1 MKSITTILLFL
12 LTFHLFS
19 QEKTVS
25 NWDVTYQKS
34 RSFIENKGQFD
45 AFETI
50 ETGPIRYAVDFGS
63 TRVFFG
69 TNGLGY
75 SFLEA
80 EKIPK
85 AQREAFETTLRKS
98 VQDHKRFEKMVG
110 KFKYKSDWLT
120 MRWEGMSKTCE
131 VVALNET
138 SDYHSYSYSKAD
150 GSVVGVNQV
159 KGFKKLIYKNCYPGI
174 DIEYTVHPEVGLKY
188 ALIVQP
194 GANSQLISMTY
205 DRSILLKNGEVH
217 IPTSFGDIVDHS
229 PLSFMAGDTSAVVP
243 SSFSQVGKH
252 ISFQLGAYDQTKTL
266 VIDPWVQTPTFAT
279 NWDVVWECERDGA
292 GNTYVLGG
300 IMPMQVLKY
309 SNAGNLLWT
318 YNTPYDTSNCWLGT
332 LATDLAGNSYVT
344 RGSVSGIQKISSGGA
359 LVWNNNGGGGSIGN
373 SDEYWS
379 IAFNCDQSGLVIGGT
394 SAAFALPPLLE
405 ASIFNMNTGNG
416 NISNTVDVAVGPSF
430 SIPPNVQEVR
440 SIAAAPNGKYYFL
453 TQDTIG
459 FISDNFNLCTGNS
472 SDLFKINNGIDLG
485 YKCEDFRYDNTG
497 ICALAADETA
507 LFVHK
512 GNQLQKRSLSN
523 LSVLGTVNI
532 PNGGF
537 VSQGFGINALSN
549 SGIAVDDCGNV
560 YVGSTDGVY
569 KFNNALMQQAFYA
582 TAFKVYDV
590 EVNSGG
596 EIIACGGTG
605 NSSSGTRSGGI
616 QSFAA
621 SACVPIASNCCDAS
635 ICLPSTFCVN
645 DVPMTLT
652 TATTGGTWS
661 GNGVSASGVF
671 SPSLAGVG
679 SHNVTYTLPCG
690 SETIT
695 ILVSSCQS
703 MQVCEETNG
712 NFTVTG
718 GVGPYSWAQFVPA
731 SNTPITNQTQ
741 CESCGYTWNPGFP
754 PFLPAQCLNNLL
766 QPVTTCSSPASYAT
780 FTAGSTVT
788 VPAGVTSVQITDAGG
803 TVITVDLTTV
813 LPCGSL
819 PCPTLNFTTSSQTN
833 VSCFGG
839 SNGTASIAAS
849 GGTGPYTYTWSP
861 GNFSGSSQVNL
872 TAGSYTVSVVDA
884 NNCPGSGA
892 VNITQPSALSVST
905 TATST
910 SCTTSSGSA
919 SASATGGTTPY
930 TYVWNPGG
938 SASSSLNNLSSGNYT
953 VTVTDA
959 NSCQATSTVNVP
971 STNGPSISLSGSSN
985 VSCSGDSD
993 GQASVA
999 VTGGSGILTV
1009 VWVPGNLNGTTQNG
1023 LSAGTYQV
1031 TVTDASGCS
1040 NALSVTINEPAPLV
1054 LTTGVIVPAT
1064 CGVNDGS
1071 ASVTA
1076 TGGSAPLSYVWSPSG
1091 GNTASASNL
1100 GGGAYNITVSD
1111 ANNCSE
1117 NLTVIVP
1124 NANGPV
1130 VTIVGTTDVSCI
1142 GATDGT
1148 ALASVNGGNPPYTY
1162 NWLPSGGANSTATN
1176 LAAGTYSVLVTDN
1189 QGCVGSESTTIGS
1202 PQPLVINETIVPTS
1216 CEGATGQ
1223 ISVNVAGGTPG
1234 YTYNWQPNGTTGSG
1248 ISNAEV
1254 GNYTLTV
1261 TDAAG
1266 CTQTENYTMTASG
1279 SIPISVSPFVVTIF
1293 EGESVT
1299 LTANG
1304 ASDYLWEPPY
1314 ALSCDTCGITIA
1326 NPDLTTLYT
1335 VTGTDENGC
1344 FGTADVLVN
1353 VQKICGD
1360 FYVPTV
1366 FAPEGKGSLEN
1377 QKVCVYG
1384 SCIASFDYKVYNRW
1398 GQLVF
1403 ETNDQNNCWDGT
1415 FKGSPQHAGVFAYTL
1430 YITLD
1435 NGDYFEQSGNLTL
1448 IR

>member
-1 MKSITTILLFL
+1 MKYIPAILCCL
-12 LTFHLFS
+12 LSSFLFS
-19 QEKTVS
+19 QENGKS
-25 NWDVTYQKS
+25 NWSVTYQKS
-34 RSFIENKGQFD
+34 RSFIENKGQFN
-45 AFETI
+45 AFETV
-50 ETGPIRYAVDFGS
+50 ETGPIRFAFDFGS

-69 TNGLGY
+69 TKGLGY

-85 AQREAFETTLRKS
+85 AQREAYEATLRRT
-98 VQDHKRFEKMVG
+98 VQEHKRFEKMVG
-110 KFKYKSDWLT
+110 KFKYKGDWLT
-120 MRWEGMSKTCE
+120 MQWEGMNSACQLLA
-131 VVALNET
+131 VNES
-138 SDYHSYSYSKAD
+138 SDYHNYSYS
-150 GSVVGVNQV
+150 GSEGTLVGVDHARAYQ
-159 KGFKKLIYKNCYPGI
+159 KLIYKNCYPGI
-174 DIEYTVHPEVGLKY
+174 DIEYTIHPEVGIKY

-194 GANSQLISMTY
+194 NANPTLISMAY
-205 DRSILLKNGEVH
+205 DRDVLLKNGEVH
-217 IPTSFGDIVDHS
+217 VPTSFGDMVDHS
-229 PLSFMAGDTSAVVP
+229 PLSFIAGDTSSVVR
-243 SSFSQVGKH
+243 SSFVQSGNH
-252 ISFQLGAYDQTKTL
+252 ISFEVGSYDSTKTL
-266 VIDPWVQTPTFAT
+266 VIDPWVQTPAFAT
-279 NWDVVWECERDGA
+279 NWDVVWECERDAA

-309 SNAGNLLWT
+309 SSTGTLLWT

-379 IAFNCDQSGLVIGGT
+379 IAFNCDQTGLVIGGT
-394 SAAFALPPLLE
+394 SGAFALPPLLE

-497 ICALAADETA
+497 ICALAADATA
-507 LFVHK
+507 LFVNK

-537 VSQGFGINALSN
+537 ASQGLGINALSN
-549 SGIAVDDCGNV
+549 SGIAVDDCGNI

-569 KFNNALMQQAFYA
+569 KFNNALVQQAFYP

-590 EVNSGG
+590 EVNLSG

-605 NSSSGTRSGGI
+605 NSSSGSRSGGI

-621 SACVPIASNCCDAS
+621 SACVPIASTCCDAS
-635 ICLPSTFCVN
+635 ICIPSTFCSN
-645 DVPMTLT
+645 DAPVTLT
-652 TATTGGTWS
+652 TATSGGTWS

-671 SPSLAGVG
+671 NPSLAGVG
-679 SHNVTYTLPCG
+679 SHTITYTLPCG
-690 SETIT
+690 SESIT

-741 CESCGYTWNPGFP
+741 CEACGYTWNPGFP

-766 QPVTTCSSPASYAT
+766 QPVTTCSSPSSYAT
-780 FTAGSTVT
+780 FTTGNSVA
-788 VPAGVTSVQITDAGG
+788 VPPGVTNVQITDASG

-813 LPCGSL
+813 LPCGTV
-819 PCPTLNFTTSSQTN
+819 PCPTINLTTSSQTN
-833 VSCFGG
+833 VNCFGV
-839 SNGTASIAAS
+839 SNGAATVS
-849 GGTGPYTYTWSP
+849 AVGGTGPYSFTWSP
-861 GNFSGSSQVNL
+861 GNLTGASQVNL
-872 TAGSYTVSVVDA
+872 AAGTYTVSILDA
-884 NNCPGSGA
+884 NNCPGSGT
-892 VNITQPSALSVST
+892 VNISQPSALAVST
-905 TATST
+905 TATATTCTAFTGVAST
-910 SCTTSSGSA
+910 TVTGGSA
-919 SASATGGTTPY
+919 PY
-930 TYVWNPGG
+930 AYLWNPGG
-938 SASSSLNNLSSGNYT
+938 STSSSINNLSSGNYT

-959 NSCQATSTVNVP
+959 NNCQAISTVNVP
-971 STNGPSISLSGSSN
+971 STNGPSISLLSSSN
-985 VSCSGDSD
+985 VSCAGGMD
-993 GQASVA
+993 GQASVTVA
-999 VTGGSGILTV
+999 GGSGTLSVQWI
-1009 VWVPGNLNGTTQNG
+1009 PGNLNGTSQNN

-1040 NALSVTINEPAPLV
+1040 NALSITIEEPIPISISQ
-1054 LTTGVIVPAT
+1054 GVIVPAT

-1071 ASVTA
+1071 ASVLV
-1076 TGGSAPLSYVWSPSG
+1076 TGGTIPLSYAWSPSG
-1091 GNTASASNL
+1091 GNAALASNL
-1100 GGGAYNITVSD
+1100 GAGSYNIIVTD
-1111 ANNCSE
+1111 ANNCTD
-1117 NLTVIVP
+1117 NVTLIVP

-1130 VTIVGTTDVSCI
+1130 VSIVGVTDVSCM
-1142 GATDGT
+1142 GATDGS

-1162 NWLPSGGANSTATN
+1162 NWLPSGGTNSTATN
-1176 LAAGTYSVLVTDN
+1176 LAEGTYSVLVTDI
-1189 QGCVGSESTTIGS
+1189 QGCVGTASALIGS
-1202 PQPLVINETIVPTS
+1202 PLPIVINESILPTS
-1216 CEGATGQ
+1216 CDASTGQ
-1223 ISVNVAGGTPG
+1223 ISVSVSGGTPG
-1234 YTYNWQPNGTTGSG
+1234 YVYNWQPSNGSG
-1248 ISNAEV
+1248 SSITNLAV

-1266 CTQTENYTMTASG
+1266 CSQTENYTMTASG
-1279 SIPISVSPFVVTIF
+1279 TIPITVSPYSVTIF
-1293 EGESVT
+1293 EGQSVT

-1304 ASDYLWEPPY
+1304 ASDYFWEPPY
-1314 ALSCDTCGITIA
+1314 ALSCDTCGITVA
-1326 NPDLTTLYT
+1326 NPDLTTIYT

-1344 FGTADVLVN
+1344 TGTAEVLVN

-1366 FAPEGKGSLEN
+1366 FAPDGNGSSEN
-1377 QKVCVYG
+1377 TKVCVYG
-1384 SCIASFDYKVYNRW
+1384 TCISSFEYNVYNRW

-1403 ETNDQNNCWDGT
+1403 KTNEQNNCWDGT
-1415 FKGSPQHAGVFAYTL
+1415 FKGSPQHAGVYAYTL

-1435 NGDYFEQSGNLTL
+1435 NGDYLEQSGNLTL